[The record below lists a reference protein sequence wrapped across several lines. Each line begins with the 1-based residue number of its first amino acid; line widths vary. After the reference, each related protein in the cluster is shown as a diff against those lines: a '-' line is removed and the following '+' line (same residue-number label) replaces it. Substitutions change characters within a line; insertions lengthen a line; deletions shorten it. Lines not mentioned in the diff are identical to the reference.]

1 MVAFAGAGA
10 ALAGCQSAPIQYAGQ
25 GANATYQAASVS
37 FLTVRSAGGEIYNG
51 AGRAVSQPFHDL
63 NMMQDQIPPVLL
75 RAESHPYDLAGVN
88 SCTDVLNRVS
98 ELDLALGPDV
108 DLPKLKRKRSALSAD
123 FAAGAALDA
132 AGSAAE
138 HFIPMRS
145 TIRQL
150 SGAQRYDNHVKHAVL
165 SGTTRRSF
173 LKAVGM
179 SHNCGWPAAP
189 VDFTPSQPAVID
201 ALWVAPAP
209 SAPVMMVAASTPAA
223 MTADQ
228 SATVRVAQ
236 VTLISATSPR
246 RTPSGRTASGHALH
260 GPVRVAV
267 SARLALPSA
276 APPAQAP
283 AQQWRAPHAMGIET
297 VSTPLTTT
305 AAVAPAAAPWSQG
318 FAGAS
323 VHP

>member
-1 MVAFAGAGA
+1 MPRAIRSSCAVAFLGA
-10 ALAGCQSAPIQYAGQ
+10 AVAGCQSAPVHYAGV
-25 GANATYQAASVS
+25 GVTTFRY
-37 FLTVRSAGGEIYNG
+37 AGGEIYNG
-51 AGRAVSQPFHDL
+51 AGRAIRKPFHDL
-63 NMMQDQIPPVLL
+63 NMMQDQIAPVLL
-75 RAESHPYDLAGVN
+75 RAESHPYDLTGVN

-108 DLPKLKRKRSALSAD
+108 DLPKQKRKRSARDAE

-145 TIRQL
+145 TLRQL
-150 SGAQRYDNHVKHAVL
+150 TGAQRYDNHAKHAVL
-165 SGTTRRSF
+165 SGETRRSF

-179 SHNCGWPAAP
+179 SHSCAWPAAP
-189 VDFTPSQPAVID
+189 VDFAPSQPALVD

-209 SAPVMMVAASTPAA
+209 PAASAVMVAT
-223 MTADQ
+223 
-228 SATVRVAQ
+228 
-236 VTLISATSPR
+236 ATSGARPGAAVAAE
-246 RTPSGRTASGHALH
+246 P
-260 GPVRVAV
+260 PVRVARV
-267 SARLALPSA
+267 TTISAPPPARASGPVMVAVNARVALPSA

-283 AQQWRAPHAMGIET
+283 AQRWRPPRSAGIET

-305 AAVAPAAAPWSQG
+305 AAVAPAAAPWAQAQG